1 MQKIQKSKQ
10 FVEKM
15 CHLYNSA
22 IKLGGNIYEVA
33 KQSGFLSAF
42 TYFTQWLEE
51 EENWLSLNLDRM
63 MPVTECYVQL
73 ENSNETD
80 KIFLYSSILF
90 CPINNDN
97 RGIVT
102 IKIAA
107 NICFTI
113 LYIFE
118 ETEYMP
124 TSKSVP
130 INPNMVVSEL
140 I

>member
-80 KIFLYSSILF
+80 KIFLYPLRKGKNQKRKVSRSGK
-90 CPINNDN
+90 C
-97 RGIVT
+97 
-102 IKIAA
+102 IAG
-107 NICFTI
+107 NCRRWVF
-113 LYIFE
+113 L
-118 ETEYMP
+118 
-124 TSKSVP
+124 SV
-130 INPNMVVSEL
+130 
-140 I
+140 

>member
-80 KIFLYSSILF
+80 KIFLYSSEAGKE
-90 CPINNDN
+90 D
-97 RGIVT
+97 
-102 IKIAA
+102 
-107 NICFTI
+107 I
-113 LYIFE
+113 LYEKRKIKNGKFL
-118 ETEYMP
+118 
-124 TSKSVP
+124 VP
-130 INPNMVVSEL
+130 ESA
-140 I
+140 

>member
-63 MPVTECYVQL
+63 MPVTE
-73 ENSNETD
+73 
-80 KIFLYSSILF
+80 
-90 CPINNDN
+90 
-97 RGIVT
+97 
-102 IKIAA
+102 
-107 NICFTI
+107 
-113 LYIFE
+113 
-118 ETEYMP
+118 
-124 TSKSVP
+124 
-130 INPNMVVSEL
+130 
-140 I
+140 